1 MEEDFQNATQI
12 FTAAAAKVWI
22 EKHLKGTQMTTFLD
36 RLSALNQL
44 CDELNQAEEK
54 SAYPNDPTSKKV
66 SPDAYRIALVVSPR
80 EPDPFFLQLPPYSRY
95 VGQLQGVT
103 FPDGAIVTAPK
114 DNQIALGL
122 MESEDTKP
130 KSACGFCGHP
140 HFRRKGTYKGGK
152 TKYVCSQCGRVPSPG
167 D

>member
-1 MEEDFQNATQI
+1 FQNATQV

-22 EKHLKGTQMTTFLD
+22 EKHLKGTQMNAFLD

-44 CDELNQAEEK
+44 CEELNQAEGK
-54 SAYPNDPTSKKV
+54 SAYPSDPTSKKV

-80 EPDPFFLQLPPYSRY
+80 EPDPFFLQLPPYSSY
-95 VGQLQGVT
+95 LGQLQGVN

-122 MESEDTKP
+122 IEGEDIKP
-130 KSACGFCGHP
+130 KAPCVFCSHSN
-140 HFRRKGTYKGGK
+140 FRRKGTYKNGK
-152 TKYVCSQCGRVPSPG
+152 TKYVCSQCGRVPSPA